1 MLCCS
6 VLLTTLQL
14 ATAQGHQCLQ
24 AAGPVSATAASPLLG
39 PWPPL
44 PRYPLKQVQQRLLQ
58 LPASNKPWQQST
70 KKWNNFSCCRCSTR
84 NGAGCRQLH
93 ALLLLALLLPR
104 QRLLQIMLQQEG
116 CWGQ

>member
-1 MLCCS
+1 MSRKRCCHYRICHQRNSLGWWVSASTAKRCASLWVVGPSVRGQMLCCS

-14 ATAQGHQCLQ
+14 ATAQGHQSLQ

-58 LPASNKPWQQST
+58 LPASNKPWQQ
-70 KKWNNFSCCRCSTR
+70 
-84 NGAGCRQLH
+84 
-93 ALLLLALLLPR
+93 
-104 QRLLQIMLQQEG
+104 
-116 CWGQ
+116 